1 MRNWIVAYDIPDD
14 RRRLAV
20 ANALEDFG
28 DRVQHSVFE
37 VLLDDNDEF
46 ELLQARLLRE
56 IEPEEDKVRFY
67 PLCNDCSAKVFDL
80 GMHEAEPF
88 DEPDVVIV

>member
-46 ELLQARLLRE
+46 ELLQARMLRVIAPQE
-56 IEPEEDKVRFY
+56 AKVR
-67 PLCNDCSAKVFDL
+67 
-80 GMHEAEPF
+80 
-88 DEPDVVIV
+88 I